1 VGAQAVERIGCKP
14 TPGDARPKVI
24 PSAAFR
30 AELQRS
36 STGAAAAEKGAA
48 QSVSLFQ
55 TTLRFRSV
63 PLHVRAV
70 SPSPVRVKDSRR
82 ELGRQIQFHEPGVA
96 RGNTPNKRFWRAAFA
111 TFLYRS

>member
-1 VGAQAVERIGCKP
+1 M
-14 TPGDARPKVI
+14 
-24 PSAAFR
+24 
-30 AELQRS
+30 
-36 STGAAAAEKGAA
+36 
-48 QSVSLFQ
+48 
-55 TTLRFRSV
+55 

-111 TFLYRS
+111 TFPYGADKAVGELMGACLSTTPIRLDAVGFAVVAAFADRLGRPSSPAALNGL